1 VLLLFADW
9 SLRSLLGWVAGATEP
24 ARWGGQ
30 GPDRG
35 AQGAIEK
42 LRRALSL
49 VARGLRRA
57 KQRAGGRGV
66 VAGGLIKI
74 ERVSWSEVE

>member
-1 VLLLFADW
+1 V
-9 SLRSLLGWVAGATEP
+9 GWPRAC
-24 ARWGGQ
+24 W
-30 GPDRG
+30 G

-74 ERVSWSEVE
+74 ERVS